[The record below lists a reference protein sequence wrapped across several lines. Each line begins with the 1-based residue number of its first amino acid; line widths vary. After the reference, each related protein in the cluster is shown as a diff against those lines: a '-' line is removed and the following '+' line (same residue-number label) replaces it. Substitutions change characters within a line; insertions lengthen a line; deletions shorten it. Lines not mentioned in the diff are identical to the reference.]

1 MKIVFI
7 SDTHSLEYQVQVP
20 DGDILVHCGDFMN
33 TGREIHELYLF
44 SNWWNLLPHKHK
56 ILVYGNHDVMAQKEP
71 ALVEAAFENTHI
83 LLDSGVE
90 IEGIKFWGSPYT
102 PDFYRDQ
109 WAFNASR
116 GDEIKQHW
124 DLIPYATDVLLTHG
138 PPFGILDQM
147 ILGCTERPK
156 GYPSHFS
163 DPSEHLGCEDLAE
176 AVYKICPK
184 IHSFGHIHG
193 SYGTQQFGNVKF
205 INASQVDEKYRVVNK
220 PIVVE
225 I

>member
-1 MKIVFI
+1 MPKIVFI

-20 DGDILVHCGDFMN
+20 DGDILIHAGDWMN
-33 TGREIHELYLF
+33 TGRNPNEVRDFCY
-44 SNWWNLLPHKHK
+44 WWNDLPHKNK
-56 ILVYGNHDVMAQKEP
+56 ILIHGNHDVLAQKEP
-71 ALVEAAFENTHI
+71 TWTNSFFHNTHI

-116 GDEIKQHW
+116 GDEIRQHW
-124 DLIPYATDVLLTHG
+124 DLIPYDTDVLVSHG
-138 PPFGILDQM
+138 PPFGILDQ
-147 ILGCTERPK
+147 IKPA
-156 GYPSHFS
+156 
-163 DPSEHLGCEDLAE
+163 SEHLGCEDLAE

-184 IHSFGHIHG
+184 IHVFGHIHG

>member
-138 PPFGILDQM
+138 GPFGILDQ
-147 ILGCTERPK
+147 IKPA
-156 GYPSHFS
+156 
-163 DPSEHLGCEDLAE
+163 SEHLGCEDLAE

-184 IHSFGHIHG
+184 IHAFGHIHSGFG
-193 SYGTQQFGNVKF
+193 SQKFGNVQF
-205 INASQVDEKYRVVNK
+205 INASQVNEDYKVVNH
-220 PIVVE
+220 PIVVDFE
-225 I
+225 DV

>member
-1 MKIVFI
+1 MTKIVFI
-7 SDTHSLEYQVQVP
+7 SDTHGLHYKVDVP

-33 TGREIHELYLF
+33 SGRDVQELYSF
-44 SNWWNLLPHKHK
+44 SSWWNNLSHAHK
-56 ILVYGNHDVMAQKEP
+56 ILVFGNHDVMAQKEP
-71 ALVEAAFENTHI
+71 ALVKAAFENTHI

-102 PDFYRDQ
+102 PNFFPDH
-109 WAFNASR
+109 WAFNAAR

-124 DLIPYATDVLLTHG
+124 DSISYDTDVLLTHG
-138 PPFGILDQM
+138 PPFGILDQ
-147 ILGCTERPK
+147 IKPA
-156 GYPSHFS
+156 
-163 DPSEHLGCEDLAE
+163 SEHLGCEDLAE

-184 IHSFGHIHG
+184 IHVFGHVHG
-193 SYGTQQFGNVKF
+193 SYGTQQFGIKF
-205 INASQVDEKYRVVNK
+205 INASQVNEKYRVVNK